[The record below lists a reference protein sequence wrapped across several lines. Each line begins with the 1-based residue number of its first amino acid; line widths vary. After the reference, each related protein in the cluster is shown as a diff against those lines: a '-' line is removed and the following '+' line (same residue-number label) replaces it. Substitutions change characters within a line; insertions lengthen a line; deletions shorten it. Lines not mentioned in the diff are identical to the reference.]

1 MILVIPLFDSLLKY
15 IFILGVS
22 LYSYG
27 ISYMFILKN
36 MFSILSI
43 LNTILFVF
51 TFFRHHYFSLL
62 WDGFIYSL
70 LASNFCSF
78 IIFVVTFGFL
88 TICDLNNYI
97 DNHDIIKI
105 PLANMTYMTFQQL
118 NGTYNITLNNEFE
131 NKININ
137 LYIKNVINKIFK
149 NILNKLDFKRKDD
162 DWEKIISKKEEN
174 KKEENKKEEN
184 KKEEDKKEEDKKEED
199 KKEEDKKE
207 ENKKEDTLDAIWKK
221 VLSKKDKKE
230 E

>member
-149 NILNKLDFKRKDD
+149 NILNKIDFKIKNKSKEDTLDD
-162 DWEKIISKKEEN
+162 DWKKVISKKEEKEEKEDEKDEKDKSKEEKEDEKDKS
-174 KKEENKKEEN
+174 KKE
-184 KKEEDKKEEDKKEED
+184 
-199 KKEEDKKE
+199 
-207 ENKKEDTLDAIWKK
+207 KEDPLDAIWKK

>member
-51 TFFRHHYFSLL
+51 TFFKYHYFSLL

-78 IIFVVTFGFL
+78 IIFVITFGFL
-88 TICDLNNYI
+88 TICDINNYI
-97 DNHDIIKI
+97 DNNDIIKI

-137 LYIKNVINKIFK
+137 VYIKNVINKIVK
-149 NILNKLDFKRKDD
+149 NILNKLDFKIKDKSKEDILDD
-162 DWEKIISKKEEN
+162 DWEKVISKK
-174 KKEENKKEEN
+174 K
-184 KKEEDKKEEDKKEED
+184 EDKKEEDKKEED
-199 KKEEDKKE
+199 KKEDP
-207 ENKKEDTLDAIWKK
+207 LDAIWKK

>member
-51 TFFRHHYFSLL
+51 TFFKYHYFSLL

-78 IIFVVTFGFL
+78 IIFVITFGFL
-88 TICDLNNYI
+88 TICDINNYI
-97 DNHDIIKI
+97 DNNDIIKI

-137 LYIKNVINKIFK
+137 VYIKNVINKIVK
-149 NILNKLDFKRKDD
+149 NILNKLDFKIKDKSKEDILDD
-162 DWEKIISKKEEN
+162 DWEKVISKK
-174 KKEENKKEEN
+174 K
-184 KKEEDKKEEDKKEED
+184 EDKKEEDKKEED

-207 ENKKEDTLDAIWKK
+207 DPLDAIWKK

>member
-51 TFFRHHYFSLL
+51 TFFKYHYFSLL

-78 IIFVVTFGFL
+78 IIFVITFGFL
-88 TICDLNNYI
+88 TICDINNYI
-97 DNHDIIKI
+97 DNNDIIKI

-137 LYIKNVINKIFK
+137 VYIKNVINKIVK
-149 NILNKLDFKRKDD
+149 NILNKLDFKIKDKSKEDILDD
-162 DWEKIISKKEEN
+162 DWKKVISKK
-174 KKEENKKEEN
+174 K
-184 KKEEDKKEEDKKEED
+184 EDKKEEDKKEED
-199 KKEEDKKE
+199 KKEDP
-207 ENKKEDTLDAIWKK
+207 LDAIWKK